1 MKYEDEAEVNQWS
14 MMDAV
19 KIVFFSKPILTYL
32 FSFYQNNVKI
42 N

>member
-19 KIVFFSKPILTYL
+19 KIVFCKPILTYL
-32 FSFYQNNVKI
+32 FSFYQSNLKI